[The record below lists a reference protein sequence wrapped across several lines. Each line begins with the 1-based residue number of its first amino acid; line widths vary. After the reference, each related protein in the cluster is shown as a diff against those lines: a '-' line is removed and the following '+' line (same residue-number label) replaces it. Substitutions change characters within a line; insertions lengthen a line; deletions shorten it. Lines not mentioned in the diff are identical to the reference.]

1 MFQPPTTSQSA
12 HNLSGYLPSSA
23 QYSSKPLTPTPT
35 SPIPPPAPTVP
46 PSTPAST
53 GTDQQQSQQIPKGG
67 RRVGGK
73 ENHYSRKKVKS
84 PDLLET
90 TFTMSTIE
98 EEMEGVNIGHSY
110 QDRI

>member
-1 MFQPPTTSQSA
+1 MVPSLPPE
-12 HNLSGYLPSSA
+12 SS
-23 QYSSKPLTPTPT
+23 
-35 SPIPPPAPTVP
+35 V
-46 PSTPAST
+46 
-53 GTDQQQSQQIPKGG
+53 TDQLLAQQTSKGG

-98 EEMEGVNIGHSY
+98 EEMEGVNIGHNY